1 MVKDQ
6 FFQFLLLVPSLS
18 LTDVVML
25 HFSRMWH
32 SKHPKMTYT
41 MFSDDPMLMFKK
53 ALNAY
58 SEFLCLS
65 Y

>member
-41 MFSDDPMLMFKK
+41 MFSEMTPLSHVDVQKGSK
-53 ALNAY
+53 C
-58 SEFLCLS
+58 FL
-65 Y
+65 